1 MTTTSNA
8 LAPMTAHYLAR
19 VGVSLTSNKAIDLAD
34 GFAHG
39 DLGAINA
46 LSAIAHKGGDRRLA
60 RLARWMGELT
70 FRGAFDPLAPMASK
84 EAWEAVEACLWTE
97 EAEEAVRG
105 SWFTEEV

>member
-1 MTTTSNA
+1 MTTAANS

-19 VGVSLTSNKAIDLAD
+19 IGVKLTSPKAIDLAD
-34 GFAHG
+34 GFAYG
-39 DLGAINA
+39 DLGAVNA
-46 LSAIAHKGGDRRLA
+46 LFAIARKGGDRRLA
-60 RLARWMGELT
+60 RLAQRMGDLT
-70 FRGAFDPLAPMASK
+70 FRGVFDPLAPMASK

>member
-1 MTTTSNA
+1 MTTALA

-19 VGVSLTSNKAIDLAD
+19 VGVSLTNPKAIDLAD

-39 DLGAINA
+39 DLGAING
-46 LSAIAHKGGDRRLA
+46 LSAIAHKAGDRRLA
-60 RLARWMGELT
+60 RLARWMGNLT

-84 EAWEAVEACLWTE
+84 EAWEAVEAALWTE
-97 EAEEAVRG
+97 QAEAEVLG

>member
-1 MTTTSNA
+1 MNTTDTA

-19 VGVSLTSNKAIDLAD
+19 IGVALNSPKAIDLAD

-46 LSAIAHKGGDRRLA
+46 LSAIARKGGDRRLT
-60 RLARWMGELT
+60 RLAQWMGNLT

-97 EAEEAVRG
+97 EAEDAVRG